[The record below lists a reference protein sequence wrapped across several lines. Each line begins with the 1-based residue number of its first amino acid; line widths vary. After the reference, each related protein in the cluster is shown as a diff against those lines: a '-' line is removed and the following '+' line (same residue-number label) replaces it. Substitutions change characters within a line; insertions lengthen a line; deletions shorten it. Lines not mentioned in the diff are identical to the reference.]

1 MANWALQDAKG
12 RFSEVV
18 ERARRDGPQIVTRRG
33 TEAVVIVAAEQF
45 RQLTR
50 QGGKEDLVGFF
61 AGSPLAELKPEWLMR
76 DRDKGREVAL

>member
-1 MANWALQDAKG
+1 MTSWALQDAKG

-33 TEAVVIVAAEQF
+33 AEAVVIVAAEQF

-50 QGGKEDLVGFF
+50 QGGAEDLAGFF
-61 AGSPLAELKPEWLMR
+61 ARSPLAELKPAWLAR
-76 DRDKGREVAL
+76 DRDKGRAVAL